1 MDIKAILFDKDGTLI
16 DFDAFWI
23 PVSAAAVKDILSRA
37 GAGDDMLTE
46 VLGALGI
53 HGDTTDPDGLLCRG
67 TYGEMGLKIRGVLS
81 EHGIRLSEEE
91 AMRMTGDAFSHSAG
105 AGTVKPVCAG
115 LRGVLERLKER
126 GIRLLVVTT
135 DNPEVTHICLE
146 KLNIEDLFEK
156 VIADD
161 GVVPPKPDPRCALDF
176 AGKSGIPVGE
186 IAMVGDTLTDIEF
199 ARNAGMRMIYVGK
212 SSEAGKLA
220 DARISDVSH
229 IFEII
234 GERR

>member
-46 VLGALGI
+46 VLGALGV

-67 TYGEMGLKIRGVLS
+67 TYGEMGLEIRGVLS

-91 AMRMTGDAFSHSAG
+91 AMRMTGDAFSRSAG

-176 AGKSGIPVGE
+176 AAESGIPVGE
-186 IAMVGDTLTDIEF
+186 IAMVGDTLTDIGF

-212 SSEAGKLA
+212 SSDAGKLA

>member
-46 VLGALGI
+46 VLGALGV

-91 AMRMTGDAFSHSAG
+91 AMRMTGDAFSRSAG

-115 LRGVLERLKER
+115 LRGVLERLKEQHAEQ
-126 GIRLLVVTT
+126 T
-135 DNPEVTHICLE
+135 E
-146 KLNIEDLFEK
+146 
-156 VIADD
+156 DD
-161 GVVPPKPDPRCALDF
+161 GQAAEETPTEETTPEL
-176 AGKSGIPVGE
+176 S
-186 IAMVGDTLTDIEF
+186 LTPAPASTPE
-199 ARNAGMRMIYVGK
+199 
-212 SSEAGKLA
+212 S
-220 DARISDVSH
+220 
-229 IFEII
+229 
-234 GERR
+234 

>member
-46 VLGALGI
+46 ILGALGV

-91 AMRMTGDAFSHSAG
+91 AMRMTGDAFSRSAG

-135 DNPEVTHICLE
+135 DNPEVTHICL
-146 KLNIEDLFEK
+146 
-156 VIADD
+156 
-161 GVVPPKPDPRCALDF
+161 
-176 AGKSGIPVGE
+176 
-186 IAMVGDTLTDIEF
+186 
-199 ARNAGMRMIYVGK
+199 
-212 SSEAGKLA
+212 
-220 DARISDVSH
+220 
-229 IFEII
+229 
-234 GERR
+234 

>member
-37 GAGDDMLTE
+37 GAGDDVLTE
-46 VLGALGI
+46 VLGALGV

-161 GVVPPKPDPRCALDF
+161 GVPKPDPRCALDF
-176 AGKSGIPVGE
+176 AENREYLSGRSPWSE
-186 IAMVGDTLTDIEF
+186 TRLPTSNSRAMRGC
-199 ARNAGMRMIYVGK
+199 G
-212 SSEAGKLA
+212 
-220 DARISDVSH
+220 
-229 IFEII
+229 
-234 GERR
+234 

>member
-46 VLGALGI
+46 VLGALGV

-91 AMRMTGDAFSHSAG
+91 AMRMTGDAFSRSAG
-105 AGTVKPVCAG
+105 AGTVKPVCA
-115 LRGVLERLKER
+115 VLERLKER

-186 IAMVGDTLTDIEF
+186 IAMVGDTLTDIGF